1 MRSNLV
7 VNAWVGMHDGCEISY
22 NVRTGD
28 DVYVTVT
35 GNDDPSFEFYFQREA
50 LARFVEGGGEA
61 LAEMTRLAA
70 TEATETTKAAV
81 TG

>member
-1 MRSNLV
+1 MQSNLV
-7 VNAWVGMHDGCEISY
+7 VNAWVGMHDGC
-22 NVRTGD
+22 
-28 DVYVTVT
+28 VTVT

-61 LAEMTRLAA
+61 LAAMTRLAA
-70 TEATETTKAAV
+70 IEATESTEAAV